1 MAQAL
6 GWISGSAG
14 NISPARWLA
23 HAALALVLFGPAA
36 QAPRPAVHEATGI
49 RPRDAVEVAFAARTH
64 PATLEQAPRVR
75 RVPPR
80 AGTAPPCPASAAFR
94 RARARRRRRSSH
106 PLSPPFRA
114 RPRAPRGAAPSPRT
128 IRAAPAG
135 PPTSPTRRPSPVP
148 SPEAA
153 RHDGGTA
160 AID

>member
-80 AGTAPPCPASAAFR
+80 AGTAPPPFLASPVPAV
-94 RARARRRRRSSH
+94 
-106 PLSPPFRA
+106 
-114 RPRAPRGAAPSPRT
+114 PRAPESAAWSRALAAHDPRS
-128 IRAAPAG
+128 A
-135 PPTSPTRRPSPVP
+135 RRPAYFANAPPLSG
-148 SPEAA
+148 SFA
-153 RHDGGTA
+153 
-160 AID
+160 